1 MRLWH
6 ASGTCMMAIRQCG
19 QHCLNNRP
27 EVTEPSRAVTVRL
40 AVAGYAWDRKHYYLL
55 RSHVIVS
62 VLRLIKTRL
71 STKVSSFALFVREM
85 QIQFFVSAGQRIP
98 CRIEDGIYPQ
108 RCTNSSLSFIL
119 SFILFTDATKRVSF
133 LLR

>member
-85 QIQFFVSAGQRIP
+85 QNNFLSARGKEFRAALRMEFIHKGVLIRAYLLF
-98 CRIEDGIYPQ
+98 CLL
-108 RCTNSSLSFIL
+108 CCSLMQQ
-119 SFILFTDATKRVSF
+119 KVSF